1 MRFEGI
7 IPPLVTPMKDGGE
20 LNLDGLPPIVEHV
33 IRGGVHGIFI
43 LGSQSESFAL
53 SFDEK
58 REIILKT
65 LEIVSGRVPV
75 LVGTGMIT
83 TRDSI
88 RMTRLARE
96 LGADGVS
103 VMTPYFIR
111 PSQEELYEHYRA
123 IAEEAGEMSVL
134 LYNNPLRTGLQI
146 EVETVVRLAELK
158 NVVGMKESSGD
169 MMRMMRYI
177 QATERMEFD
186 VLSGNDALIYAG
198 MLCGAKGGVSATANV
213 YPDLVVGIYESVRR
227 GNLEEGRRLQYELL
241 KFRVAFNRLGTF
253 PAMVKEA
260 MNMLGLPAGPP
271 RPPVKPLAH
280 EEKEELKRIMDELNL
295 GSGSR

>member
-7 IPPLVTPMKDGGE
+7 IPPLVTPMKEGGE
-20 LNLDGLPPIVEHV
+20 LNLEGLSPIIEHV
-33 IRGGVHGIFI
+33 IEGGVHGIFI

-58 REIILKT
+58 REIMLKT

-88 RMTRLARE
+88 RLTRLARD

-103 VMTPYFIR
+103 VMTPYFIT

-123 IAEEAGEMSVL
+123 IAEEAGGMSVL
-134 LYNNPLRTGLQI
+134 LYNNPLRTGVQI
-146 EVETVVRLAELK
+146 EVETVVRLAELE

-177 QATERMEFD
+177 QATEGMDFD

-213 YPDLVVGIYESVRR
+213 YPKLVSGIYEAVKR
-227 GNLEEGRRLQYELL
+227 GDLEEGRRLQYKLL

-271 RPPVKPLAH
+271 RPPVKPLTPG
-280 EEKEELKRIMDELNL
+280 EREELRRIMGEI
-295 GSGSR
+295 GS

>member
-20 LNLDGLPPIVEHV
+20 LNLDGLSPIIEHV
-33 IRGGVHGIFI
+33 IKGGVHGIFI

-53 SFDEK
+53 SLDEK
-58 REIILKT
+58 RQIILKT
-65 LEIVSGRVPV
+65 LELVSGRVPV

-88 RMTRLARE
+88 RLTRLARD

-103 VMTPYFIR
+103 VMTPYFIT
-111 PSQEELYEHYRA
+111 PSQDELYEHYRA
-123 IAEEAGEMSVL
+123 VAEEAEEMSVL
-134 LYNNPLRTGLQI
+134 LYNNPLRTGVQI
-146 EVETVVRLAELK
+146 EVETVVRLAELE

-177 QATERMEFD
+177 QATEGMDFD
-186 VLSGNDALIYAG
+186 VLSGNDALIYTG

-213 YPDLVVGIYESVRR
+213 YPRLVVGIYEAVKR
-227 GNLEEGRRLQYELL
+227 GDLDEGRRLQYEIL

-271 RPPVKPLAH
+271 RPPVKPLTPR
-280 EEKEELKRIMDELNL
+280 EREELVRIMDEI
-295 GSGSR
+295 GS

>member
-20 LNLDGLPPIVEHV
+20 LNLDGLSPIIEHV
-33 IRGGVHGIFI
+33 IKGGVHGIFI

-53 SFDEK
+53 SLDEK
-58 REIILKT
+58 RQIILKT
-65 LEIVSGRVPV
+65 LELVSGRVPV

-88 RMTRLARE
+88 RLTRLARD

-103 VMTPYFIR
+103 VMTPYFIT
-111 PSQEELYEHYRA
+111 PSQDELYEHYRA
-123 IAEEAGEMSVL
+123 IAEEAEEMSVL
-134 LYNNPLRTGLQI
+134 LYNNPLRTGVQI
-146 EVETVVRLAELK
+146 EVETVVRLAELE

-177 QATERMEFD
+177 QATEGMDFD
-186 VLSGNDALIYAG
+186 VLSGNDALIYTG

-213 YPDLVVGIYESVRR
+213 YPRLVVGIYEAVKR
-227 GNLEEGRRLQYELL
+227 GDLDEGRRLQYEIL

-271 RPPVKPLAH
+271 RPPVKPLTPR
-280 EEKEELKRIMDELNL
+280 EREELVRIMDEI
-295 GSGSR
+295 GS

>member
-7 IPPLVTPMKDGGE
+7 IPPLVTPMKDGEE
-20 LNLDGLPPIVEHV
+20 LNLNGLSPIIEHV
-33 IRGGVHGIFI
+33 IKGGVHGIFI

-53 SFDEK
+53 SLDEK
-58 REIILKT
+58 RQIILKT
-65 LEIVSGRVPV
+65 LELVSGRVPV

-88 RMTRLARE
+88 RLTRLARD

-103 VMTPYFIR
+103 VMTPYFIT
-111 PSQEELYEHYRA
+111 PSQDELYEHYRA
-123 IAEEAGEMSVL
+123 VAEEAEEMSVL
-134 LYNNPLRTGLQI
+134 LYNNPLRTGVQI
-146 EVETVVRLAELK
+146 EVETVVRLAELE

-177 QATERMEFD
+177 QATEGMDFD
-186 VLSGNDALIYAG
+186 VLSGNDALIYTG

-213 YPDLVVGIYESVRR
+213 YPRLVVGIYEAVKR
-227 GNLEEGRRLQYELL
+227 GDLDEGRRLQYEIL

-271 RPPVKPLAH
+271 RPPVRPLTPR
-280 EEKEELKRIMDELNL
+280 EREELVRIMDEI
-295 GSGSR
+295 GS

>member
-7 IPPLVTPMKDGGE
+7 IPPLVTPMKGDGS
-20 LNLDGLPPIVEHV
+20 LNLDGLPAVIEHV
-33 IRGGVHGIFI
+33 IKGGVHGIFI

-58 REIILKT
+58 RLIVERT

-88 RMTRLARE
+88 QLTRLARE

-111 PSQEELYEHYRA
+111 PSQEELYDHYRA
-123 IAEEAGEMSVL
+123 IAEEAGDMSVI
-134 LYNNPLRTGLQI
+134 LYNNPLRTYVQI
-146 EVETVVRLAELK
+146 EVETVVKLAELE

-169 MMRMMRYI
+169 LMRMMRYI
-177 QATERMEFD
+177 QATEEMDFA
-186 VLSGNDALIYAG
+186 VLSGNDALIYAA

-213 YPDLVVGIYESVRR
+213 FPRLVSGIYEAVKKGDIER
-227 GNLEEGRRLQYELL
+227 GRYLQYELL
-241 KFRVAFNRLGTF
+241 KFRTAFNRLGTF

-271 RPPVKPLAH
+271 RPPVKPLSP
-280 EEKEELKRIMDELNL
+280 EEREELKGIIEELK
-295 GSGSR
+295 GVT